1 MNNKTIEK
9 AVRATIEAGNT
20 NGQFFEG
27 IREEVQAELEAQ
39 IDKRRDDGK
48 KHDDA
53 YIDSNPI
60 MEDINIHFSLSYAP
74 DDAKAE
80 KAAKKKTGVRCTK
93 CKWVHEADSVKGTS
107 FMGVELCLEHSAA
120 AANTAENLKEEAA
133 HYKTALE
140 GALAGAADVRRRLDL
155 ALTLANKAGAALTL
169 VKLLADYLEESHG
182 EEIKHKHYG
191 DKPLPDGAP
200 CSYCRVI
207 AKAREML
214 KGAK

>member
-74 DDAKAE
+74 DDVKAE
-80 KAAKKKTGVRCTK
+80 EAAKGKAVRCPK
-93 CKWVHEADSVKGTS
+93 CKWVHEADSVAGTS
-107 FMGVELCLEHSAA
+107 FRGVELCPEHSAA
-120 AANTAENLKEEAA
+120 ADK
-133 HYKTALE
+133 Y
-140 GALAGAADVRRRLDL
+140 AADDL
-155 ALTLANKAGAALTL
+155 RTVSDHMDELANY
-169 VKLLADYLEESHG
+169 LAETHEENMRHG
-182 EEIKHKHYG
+182 EGMSMEEHQA
-191 DKPLPDGAP
+191 DEPN
-200 CSYCRVI
+200 CSYCRAI
-207 AKAREML
+207 AKALNLSKEVAKKL